1 MIAFDGP
8 SPICSPSARSPGAAG
23 TIDRAIGALAL
34 ADPAHRP
41 GSGVV
46 AAPPVSTPAP
56 EPAGITVLLG
66 LYNGA
71 AHLQAQLDSYC
82 GQSLKPARIWASD
95 DGSIDGTPALFDR
108 FAAQAGR
115 HGLAC
120 NRFDGPR
127 RGLTANF
134 LSMLARLGSDTA
146 YAALSDQDDIWLP
159 DKLARAV
166 AALAP
171 LGARPAL
178 LGTRSWEWHC
188 DSGRRTLSRPVPP
201 PYDFRH
207 ALVQNFAG
215 GNTMVLNRAALDLV
229 QRALPRIDGAA
240 VHDWWLYQLIS
251 GAGGAVL
258 LDEVP
263 QILYRQ
269 RRQNQIGA
277 NRGLRSKLMR
287 FGAML
292 KGTYR
297 AWNDQNVAALR
308 ANADLLTPEA
318 RALLERF
325 ARDRTRALP
334 ARLTMLRAT
343 GLRRKGRI
351 NQSVLWLAAALKRL

>member
-1 MIAFDGP
+1 MPDI
-8 SPICSPSARSPGAAG
+8 
-23 TIDRAIGALAL
+23 
-34 ADPAHRP
+34 
-41 GSGVV
+41 
-46 AAPPVSTPAP
+46 AAPHVM
-56 EPAGITVLLG
+56 VLLATYQG
-66 LYNGA
+66 NDK
-71 AHLQAQLDSYC
+71 LQPQLDSYL
-82 GQSLKPARIWASD
+82 GQSLKPARIVISD
-95 DGSIDGTPALFDR
+95 DGSNDGTQERLQRFRDR
-108 FAAQAGR
+108 AAAVGVGCELLR
-115 HGLAC
+115 
-120 NRFDGPR
+120 GPQ

-134 LSMLARLGSDTA
+134 FSLLARPGPETT

-178 LGTRSWEWHC
+178 LGTRSWEWHD

-201 PYDFRH
+201 PHDFRH

-240 VHDWWLYQLIS
+240 VHDWWLYQLVS
-251 GAGGAVL
+251 GAGGAVI

-269 RRQNQIGA
+269 HRRNQIGA
-277 NRGLRSKLMR
+277 NASLRSKLTR
-287 FGAML
+287 FRAML
-292 KGTYR
+292 NGTYR
-297 AWNDQNVAALR
+297 AWNDQNIAALQ

-325 ARDRTRALP
+325 ARDRHGPLP
-334 ARLTMLRAT
+334 ARLAMLRAT